1 MTISVPFHKPHITD
15 AEIEAVAA
23 VLRSGWLTMGPK
35 TVEFEESFRVRI
47 GAAHAIAVSSATAA
61 LHLALVAAGIGE
73 GDEVIVPAMTF
84 ASSAEVVRYQNAVVV
99 MADIERDTHLL
110 DARRLEEKITPRT
123 RAVMPV
129 HYGGLPCDMDR
140 IMDIARRRGL
150 VVIEDA
156 AHSLPAEYHGKT
168 VGIIGDFTCF
178 SFYATKTLAV
188 GEGGMITTENAD
200 WAERLRSLRL
210 HGIGK
215 DAWKRY
221 SVEGSWAYDVTEIG
235 YKYNMTD
242 ISAAIG
248 VEQLKKLDWMN
259 GRRAAVA
266 SAYDVAFA
274 GADALVPYGKREGR
288 SSAWHLYP
296 LRLNLDALSIDRARF
311 IVELKER
318 GIGASVHFIP
328 LYRFMHYQKMGYRA
342 ADFPECEWAFERE
355 VSLPIYPGMGDDAVN
370 VVIEAVLAIIQKF
383 RR

>member
-1 MTISVPFHKPHITD
+1 MNIPFHRPHITE

-47 GAAHAIAVSSATAA
+47 GSAHAIAVSSATAA

-110 DARRLEEKITPRT
+110 DAGRLEEKITPRT

-140 IMDIARRRGL
+140 IMDIARRRGIA
-150 VVIEDA
+150 VIEDA
-156 AHSLPAEYHGKT
+156 AHSLPADYHGKT

-221 SVEGSWAYDVTEIG
+221 SAEGSWAYDVTEIG

-259 GRRAAVA
+259 ERRAAVA
-266 SAYDVAFA
+266 SAYDAAFA

-318 GIGASVHFIP
+318 
-328 LYRFMHYQKMGYRA
+328 
-342 ADFPECEWAFERE
+342 
-355 VSLPIYPGMGDDAVN
+355 
-370 VVIEAVLAIIQKF
+370 
-383 RR
+383 

>member
-1 MTISVPFHKPHITD
+1 MSITIPFHRPHITE
-15 AEIEAVAA
+15 AEIDAVAA
-23 VLRSGWLTMGPK
+23 VMRSGWLTMGPK

-47 GAAHAIAVSSATAA
+47 GAAHAVAVSSATAA

-84 ASSAEVVRYQNAVVV
+84 AASAEVVLYRGAAVV

-110 DARRLEEKITPRT
+110 DAERLEERITPRT

-129 HYGGLPCDMDR
+129 HYGGMPCDMDR

-156 AHSLPAEYHGKT
+156 AHSLPAEYRGKSIGT
-168 VGIIGDFTCF
+168 IGDLTCF

-188 GEGGMITTENAD
+188 GEGGMITTENAE

-221 SVEGSWAYDVTEIG
+221 SAEGSWAYDVLEMG

-248 VEQLKKLDWMN
+248 MAQLKKLDWMN
-259 GRRAAVA
+259 DRRAAIA
-266 SAYDVAFA
+266 AAYDAAFA
-274 GADALVPYGKREGR
+274 GTDALVPYGKREGR

-296 LRLNLDALSIDRARF
+296 LRLNLDALSIDRTRF

-328 LYRFMHYQKMGYRA
+328 LYRFTHYGKMGCRA
-342 ADFPECEWAFERE
+342 ADYHACEWVFERE
-355 VSLPIYPGMGDDAVN
+355 VSLPIYPGMGDDEVN
-370 VVIEAVLAIIQKF
+370 VVIEAVLAIIDKF